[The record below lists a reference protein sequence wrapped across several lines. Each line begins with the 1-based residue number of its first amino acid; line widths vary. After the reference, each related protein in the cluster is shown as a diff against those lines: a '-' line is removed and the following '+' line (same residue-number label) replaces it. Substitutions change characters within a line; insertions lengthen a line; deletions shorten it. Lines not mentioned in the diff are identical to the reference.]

1 MATAETG
8 AEENGA
14 GESKE
19 KEAGEEKEVR
29 EEELHQREEEEWGYT
44 MLVEQLLDTSKFPF
58 CVSLNLRGTIGIDPQ
73 AMATSLEQN
82 LTLQVLNLADC
93 RISKDGAIKIGIA
106 LRYHP
111 SLAQL
116 SLNRNKIGDDA
127 ALLIVSL
134 ITGT

>member
-1 MATAETG
+1 MATAEPG
-8 AEENGA
+8 AEENEG

-19 KEAGEEKEVR
+19 EEAGEEKEVR
-29 EEELHQREEEEWGYT
+29 EAKEKEEEEWGYT

-73 AMATSLEQN
+73 AMAASLEQN

-116 SLNRNKIGDDA
+116 SLNRNKIGDEA